1 MWLTKPFSIL
11 LSEFVSE
18 TSKSLDTSK
27 KLRNYQLFRTYY
39 YLIRMKL
46 VVVGTL
52 SSRQENRSM
61 SPYSSS
67 FQPSTGQ
74 SQTGQSQTN
83 HQVADMNR
91 PITQNNQS
99 RGIIRMTSNQLR
111 IRLNSL
117 YNPKTFLCCHRYG
130 MKNDRQRGGENSL
143 SR

>member
-1 MWLTKPFSIL
+1 MRLTKPFSIL

-39 YLIRMKL
+39 YLIRMKI

-67 FQPSTGQ
+67 FQPS
-74 SQTGQSQTN
+74 TGQSQTN